1 MLETKPVMLL
11 NPEQNGHSV
20 PIWDALPPQVLETLG
35 EIDFRVDI
43 DSARPALTELLNR
56 TVLDGGKRLRPMLTL
71 VVAHV
76 LSLKLNDVVPL
87 ARAIEQVHAASLA
100 HDDVVDNATQR
111 RGQDSINVQ
120 SSNKRAVLAGD
131 YLLADVIVNLTRT
144 GNLNLVKEMSDVI
157 SALSLGEWLQ
167 MDAIEKRSYSTAILE
182 QIFRCKTASVMS
194 WCCLAPALFKHSNVK
209 TVELLRAFGDN
220 LGIAFQLMDDALDG
234 STDSQK
240 DQFLDIEN
248 NQVNAV
254 VLEFLMEHPEKWKSY
269 QEGTNLSDV
278 LKNADLSK
286 AVESVRA
293 QANAKMAN
301 AQQILDQLAFF
312 LWPEESLEAKMAHLA
327 PLHFIMKLI
336 IDRDH

>member
-1 MLETKPVMLL
+1 MLL
-11 NPEQNGHSV
+11 NSAQNGHSV
-20 PIWDALPPQVLETLG
+20 PIWDALPTQVLETLG

-71 VVAHV
+71 VVGHV
-76 LSLKLNDVVPL
+76 LGLKLNDIVPL

-120 SSNKRAVLAGD
+120 ASNKRAVLAGD

-167 MDAIEKRSYSTAILE
+167 MDAIEKRSYSSEILE

-194 WCCLAPALFKHSNVK
+194 WCCLAPALFKHSNIK
-209 TVELLRAFGDN
+209 TVELLRAFGDH

-234 STDSQK
+234 SQASQK
-240 DQFLDIEN
+240 DQNLDIEN

-254 VLEFLMEHPEKWKSY
+254 VLEFLKVHPEKWKAY
-269 QEGTNLSDV
+269 QEGKNLASV
-278 LKNADLSK
+278 LEGADLTH
-286 AVESVRA
+286 AVQSVRA
-293 QANAKMAN
+293 QANAKMESAHLV
-301 AQQILDQLAFF
+301 LDQLAYF
-312 LWPEESLEAKMAHLA
+312 LWPEESLESKMAHLA
-327 PLHFIMKLI
+327 PLYFIMKLI